1 MNTRIG
7 IGRGVGLTARI
18 LAILLTIVISVVA
31 TFLLFVQQP
40 VEVVKEVPLGY
51 EGVPPVGQILYER
64 YKPAVIYLAA
74 SALLL
79 LGLVVKKLMPLAW
92 IGIVF
97 LIIWSV
103 LFLFSSGAAFLPVA
117 GILLIL
123 LGVVQYSYLR
133 ANAGQQVAED
143 GAGYG
148 AKING

>member
-7 IGRGVGLTARI
+7 ISPGVGLTARI

-31 TFLLFVQQP
+31 TFLLIVQQP

-51 EGVPPVGQILYER
+51 EGVPPVEQILYER
-64 YKPAVIYLAA
+64 YKPAAIYIAA

-103 LFLFSSGAAFLPVA
+103 LFLFSSGAAFLPAA
-117 GILLIL
+117 GILIIL
-123 LGVVQYSYLR
+123 LAVVQYSYLR
-133 ANAGQQVAED
+133 ANAG
-143 GAGYG
+143 
-148 AKING
+148 